1 MEEDQDAVLN
11 DLLNRIKS
19 LEDRNAQLKES
30 IAEKEKVLS
39 STQPIESSS
48 SLYDEEVP
56 KISNI
61 FDDTKESIPIE
72 LRMIQQNESQ
82 INNNVIEYTIEYI
95 PVEQISRLYIS
106 GDFTN
111 WDLKPMVKNKDIFS
125 YTVVLLKNFKYYYT
139 LKRNKMTSPSL
150 TTYSFPSIPTIP
162 FSFAAE
168 REPLSR
174 RS

>member
-61 FDDTKESIPIE
+61 FDDTEESIQIE
-72 LRMIQQNESQ
+72 LRMIQENESQ
-82 INNNVIEYTIEYI
+82 IDNNVIE
-95 PVEQISRLYIS
+95 
-106 GDFTN
+106 
-111 WDLKPMVKNKDIFS
+111 
-125 YTVVLLKNFKYYYT
+125 
-139 LKRNKMTSPSL
+139 
-150 TTYSFPSIPTIP
+150 
-162 FSFAAE
+162 
-168 REPLSR
+168 
-174 RS
+174 

>member
-19 LEDRNAQLKES
+19 LEERNAQLKES
-30 IAEKEKVLS
+30 IAEKEKILS

-61 FDDTKESIPIE
+61 FDDTEESIPIE

-82 INNNVIEYTIEYI
+82 INNNVIEYTIDFI
-95 PVEQISRLYIS
+95 PTEQISKLR
-106 GDFTN
+106 
-111 WDLKPMVKNKDIFS
+111 
-125 YTVVLLKNFKYYYT
+125 
-139 LKRNKMTSPSL
+139 
-150 TTYSFPSIPTIP
+150 
-162 FSFAAE
+162 
-168 REPLSR
+168 
-174 RS
+174 

>member
-125 YTVVLLKNFKYYYT
+125 YTVVSFYNSTKHYT
-139 LKRNKMTSPSL
+139 K
-150 TTYSFPSIPTIP
+150 
-162 FSFAAE
+162 
-168 REPLSR
+168 
-174 RS
+174 